1 MVTKD
6 TIKGEVSPTYN
17 WKQSLQMHVESFF
30 KNVIY

>member
-6 TIKGEVSPTYN
+6 TIKGEVSPTSKC
-17 WKQSLQMHVESFF
+17 KQSLQMHVQSFK